1 MKAQTATGAKPRRM
15 DKTGPQSRE
24 HGEAELLASNRELWN
39 QWTDVHV
46 ESDFYAV
53 DRFLEGESSLQSI
66 ELEEMGEVDGKSLL
80 HLQCHFGLDTL
91 SWARRGARV
100 TGVDLSPRAVSRARD
115 LASRAGLEATFHDG
129 DVLELD
135 LGRGFDVVF
144 TSYGV
149 LDWLQ
154 DLDRWA
160 AVVAAHLKPGGLFY
174 MVEFHPVLG
183 LLDDRGRSVEGSYF
197 PADEPVRFKEQ
208 GTYADPDAAVG
219 GTSYTWPHSLAEILS
234 ALLNVGLRLESFREF
249 DFSPYDCFPFTQEVA
264 PGRSVIPG
272 LEGKVPLCFS
282 VRARAAGADP

>member
-1 MKAQTATGAKPRRM
+1 MPKA
-15 DKTGPQSRE
+15 GPQSPE
-24 HGEAELLASNRELWN
+24 HSAAELLASNRELWD

-66 ELEEMGEVDGKSLL
+66 ELDELGEEVDGKSLL
-80 HLQCHFGLDTL
+80 HLQCHFGLDSL

-100 TGVDLSPRAVSRARD
+100 TGVDLSPRAIERARG
-115 LASRAGLEATFHDG
+115 LASRAGLAATFHAR

-135 LGRGFDVVF
+135 LGRRFDVVF

-149 LDWLQ
+149 LDWLR
-154 DLDRWA
+154 DLNRWA
-160 AVVAAHLKPGGLFY
+160 AVVAAHLEPGGLFY

-183 LLDDRGRSVEGSYF
+183 LLDDGGRSLEGSYF
-197 PADEPVRFKEQ
+197 PAAEPIRYKEK
-208 GTYADPDAAVG
+208 GTYADPDAAVD
-219 GTSYTWPHSLAEILS
+219 GTSYTWPHSLSEILS
-234 ALLNVGLRLESFREF
+234 ALLNAGLRIESFREF
-249 DFSPYDCFPFTQEVA
+249 DFSPYDCFPFTREVA

-282 VRARAAGADP
+282 VRARAAGADA